1 MAHNASSG
9 LKAKIMSFFI
19 TALILSLL
27 VLLGPVEAL
36 SLNLSL
42 NASNI
47 QKGQT
52 VEFTADIDI
61 NSSETLDI
69 KEITLELSGPE
80 TVSCKF
86 SPEGNIISGCKGIS
100 ISKISAS
107 QFGYGYGYNFGYGY
121 GYGYTNGKLEY
132 KITLD
137 TSNYSAGTYAV
148 NLKAQVANQLFSKQG
163 SDLAINN
170 IVQTN
175 QNTNSNSNFND
186 DNNGCFTKW
195 VCSEWSACVDGI
207 QARTCEKEIKFCSAS
222 KKPETSQVCTVDLS
236 QLNSGSND
244 EEKDIEDL
252 ELSQDE
258 VKDVY
263 KNRGFFPS
271 ITGAVIGAVNSPIGL
286 GAIIFII
293 LIIGIWMTIYL
304 VRKR

>member
-1 MAHNASSG
+1 MARNANSG
-9 LKAKIMSFFI
+9 FKAKIMSSFI

-42 NASNI
+42 NTSNVE
-47 QKGQT
+47 KGQT

-61 NSSETLDI
+61 DSSETLDI
-69 KEITLELSGPE
+69 KEIILELSGPE
-80 TVSCKF
+80 TISCKF
-86 SPEGNIISGCKGIS
+86 SPEGDIISGCKGIS
-100 ISKISAS
+100 ISRISTS

-121 GYGYTNGKLEY
+121 GYGYNQGKLQY

-137 TSNYSAGTYAV
+137 TSDYLAGTYTTI
-148 NLKAQVANQLFSKQG
+148 LKANIANQSFSKSG
-163 SDLAINN
+163 SPLTINSP
-170 IVQTN
+170 QTS
-175 QNTNSNSNFND
+175 QNTNSNSNSDNGND
-186 DNNGCFTKW
+186 NDGCFTKW

-293 LIIGIWMTIYL
+293 LIIGIWMIIYL
-304 VRKR
+304 VR